1 MKQFKMEEIGI
12 SLASNPFHLVLDG
25 IRNENTHTHPI
36 PISVVGDFAKV
47 FVKSSKE
54 SMNRKQ
60 NLLSVV
66 KRGGKGMDVF

>member
-1 MKQFKMEEIGI
+1 MKQFKTEEIGI
-12 SLASNPFHLVLDG
+12 SLASNPFHILLEG

-36 PISVVGDFAKV
+36 PVSAVGDFAKI

-60 NLLSVV
+60 NL
-66 KRGGKGMDVF
+66 